1 MSFLHVNIK
10 IISRYAVL
18 IDAYLDE
25 ICIKLIN
32 LTFISNLVYTPH
44 SPCTMHGL
52 IEVIYYGSSAN
63 GIELE

>member
-52 IEVIYYGSSAN
+52 IEVFYYGSSAN